1 MISHLHLY
9 WVLQNRV
16 KNSKL
21 KLMTVWEYGILI
33 KNTQMMK
40 RSILIGLNSHKFT
53 HSLPTRRGVKTISK
67 LLIVII
73 RKTVK
78 GMYELF

>member
-1 MISHLHLY
+1 
-9 WVLQNRV
+9 
-16 KNSKL
+16 
-21 KLMTVWEYGILI
+21 
-33 KNTQMMK
+33 MMK
-40 RSILIGLNSHKFT
+40 GSILLGLNSHKFT